1 MMKTYFLTSLS
12 LLLSAFI
19 LTAKTSTTTIP
30 ASDTRIEYTG
40 RILKCGDCVTY
51 DWSGVYLRVKF
62 TGTRL
67 SIKCSDTKGDWFN
80 YWIDKEMEPVED
92 GKVHICSKDTTIVL
106 AKGLKKGT
114 HEIILQ
120 KRTEAEQGRFT
131 AISFECDGEFLLAD
145 GRKGRHIEFI
155 GDSYTCGYGTE
166 SDNRDEPFKA
176 ETENCNL
183 TYAAIASRY
192 FGADYTLVSHSGQ
205 GISRNYDDYRSGY
218 HMPDRYLNTFDEA
231 QETENVKW
239 DPSSVDTRPDIVV
252 IYLCTND
259 FSTGRQP
266 HFKSF
271 LSNYKALLSRIKANY
286 SEDIPVLCLAS
297 KANPDCATYIKRVCE
312 ECGLKNVYWTAMTE
326 MVHNEDSELGASWHP
341 NYKGHKKVA
350 SCVIPYISTITGW
363 EMEEKPYR

>member
-30 ASDTRIEYTG
+30 ASDTMIEYTG

-131 AISFECDGEFLLAD
+131 AIYFECDGEFVQAD
-145 GRKGRHIEFI
+145 
-155 GDSYTCGYGTE
+155 
-166 SDNRDEPFKA
+166 
-176 ETENCNL
+176 
-183 TYAAIASRY
+183 
-192 FGADYTLVSHSGQ
+192 
-205 GISRNYDDYRSGY
+205 
-218 HMPDRYLNTFDEA
+218 
-231 QETENVKW
+231 
-239 DPSSVDTRPDIVV
+239 
-252 IYLCTND
+252 
-259 FSTGRQP
+259 
-266 HFKSF
+266 
-271 LSNYKALLSRIKANY
+271 
-286 SEDIPVLCLAS
+286 
-297 KANPDCATYIKRVCE
+297 
-312 ECGLKNVYWTAMTE
+312 
-326 MVHNEDSELGASWHP
+326 
-341 NYKGHKKVA
+341 
-350 SCVIPYISTITGW
+350 
-363 EMEEKPYR
+363 